1 MRRYSTEAAQQLNIV
16 AGDIVAGF
24 DITCC
29 GGLCADEAATKC
41 VNPVSGGECRWD
53 LAKGNSG
60 VVRKLMNK
68 VAELGALGRSEL
80 VALKQIH
87 EAALASLVIM

>member
-1 MRRYSTEAAQQLNIV
+1 LRRYSTEAAQQLNIF
-16 AGDIVAGF
+16 AGA

-60 VVRKLMNK
+60 VGSWKLGRKLMNK